1 MLNFAD
7 EILTPLVENV
17 IKRGERN
24 AIQLGDCVYTY
35 NDFGRRIL
43 CIAERVNTMP
53 GKAIGLYTDAALD
66 VYAAIWA
73 IWLCGKHYIP
83 LMAHA
88 PASRNAIMMEDAG
101 VEACLDV
108 ATMATWP
115 SYSGVL
121 EDGFSRYLV
130 DFDLLNDGD
139 AYILFTSGST
149 GLPKGVLIS
158 KENVAA
164 YWGAY
169 TALGYE
175 VTSADRVI
183 QPFELSFDLSIM
195 SYLMAF
201 VHGGCL
207 YPLSK
212 DVHKISGVVTLLEE
226 AKITVAV
233 MVPSLLHYLKPYFD
247 ELDFPHLR
255 LSIFCGE
262 PLPVSVLQGWAVC
275 CKQAQIDNVY
285 GPTEGTII
293 CSRYRF
299 NRDGNNGA
307 RHGILTLGYTMVGN
321 IMMVADEYGQEKPL
335 GEAGELILSG
345 PQVMRGYVNRAG
357 LNEKV
362 FLYKEVNGE
371 MRRFYRTG
379 DWVVQ
384 EADGRF
390 DYISRIDFQVKV
402 QGHRVELGEIEYQ
415 VRDLLGEGH
424 TILVHAI
431 QNKRDQFELVLF
443 IEGKA
448 FALDQLMDALRVR
461 LPWYM
466 LPGHIE
472 FVLQF
477 PLNVNGKTDRKALVA
492 YWLTK
497 NDVKSVCNL

>member
-7 EILTPLVENV
+7 EILAPFIENV
-17 IKRGERN
+17 IKRGERH
-24 AIQLGDCVYTY
+24 AIQIGDDVYTY
-35 NDFGRRIL
+35 NDFGRRVL
-43 CIAERVNTMP
+43 CIAEQVNTMP
-53 GKAIGLYTDAALD
+53 GKAIGLYTDTALD

-83 LMAHA
+83 LMPHA
-88 PASRNAIMMEDAG
+88 PASRNAVMMDDAG
-101 VEACLDV
+101 VQACLEV
-108 ATMATWP
+108 ASMATWP
-115 SYSGVL
+115 SYLGSL
-121 EDGFSRYLV
+121 DEGFSRYMLDV
-130 DFDLLNDGD
+130 DLLNEGD

-158 KENVAA
+158 KANLAA

-169 TALGYE
+169 KELAYSI
-175 VTSADRVI
+175 TSADRVI

-201 VHGGCL
+201 VHGACL

-226 AKITVAV
+226 AEITVAV
-233 MVPSLLHYLKPYFD
+233 MVPSLLHYLKPYFN

-262 PLPVSVLQGWAVC
+262 PLPVSVLGGWAAC

-293 CSRYRF
+293 CSRYTF
-299 NRDGNNGA
+299 NREGQNGA
-307 RHGILTLGYTMVGN
+307 RHDVLTLGYAMLGN
-321 IMMVADEYGQEKPL
+321 TMMVVDEHGNEQAV

-345 PQVMRGYVNRAG
+345 PQVMRGYVNRPS

-362 FLYKEVNGE
+362 FFYKEVNGDV
-371 MRRFYRTG
+371 RRFYRTG
-379 DWVVQ
+379 DWVVK

-402 QGHRVELGEIEYQ
+402 QGHRVELGEIEFH
-415 VRDLLGEGH
+415 VRTLLGEGH

-431 QNKRDQFELVLF
+431 KNKRDQFELVLF
-443 IEGKA
+443 IEGNA
-448 FALDQLMDALRVR
+448 FDLSNLMDALRVR

-477 PLNVNGKTDRKALVA
+477 PLNANGKTDRKVLAEQ
-492 YWLTK
+492 WLTK
-497 NDVKSVCNL
+497 KK